1 MTVIDMRAMRYIN
14 LLDRVSHVKTRNCF
28 MHNNTL
34 FFAVNKK
41 DVSRAIG
48 IAAVNIRK
56 MEEQIGKKIR
66 IISEPDGVED
76 AARFV
81 GDIISPVHVK
91 SIEIV
96 DKTMVITAGNM
107 QTKASLIG
115 RDKRRLEELERVVKD
130 FFGLDLRIA

>member
-14 LLDRVSHVKTRNCF
+14 LLDRISRVKTRNCF

-56 MEEQIGKKIR
+56 IQEQIGKKVK
-66 IISEPDGVED
+66 IISEPAGVED
-76 AARFV
+76 AGRFID
-81 GDIISPVHVK
+81 DIISPVHAK

-96 DKTMVITAGNM
+96 DKTLLITAGNM

-115 RDKRRLEELERVVKD
+115 RDKRRLEELERIVKD
-130 FFGLDLRIA
+130 FFGLDLRIV